1 MASVVL
7 IVEEVTNERKA
18 RERKKG
24 EKNKEQQRKKKG
36 VSHTTH
42 NTKEKT
48 HDFGKR
54 DEGNKNRGAG
64 EMCGCPAEKKRRR
77 RRRGNTLS

>member
-7 IVEEVTNERKA
+7 IVEEGTNERKA

-24 EKNKEQQRKKKG
+24 EKKQRTTKKKERRQ
-36 VSHTTH
+36 SH